1 MHALRYVCKSTAG
14 NPLQVWLHVC
24 AWWITSWRVCRRVLN
39 DLDFLDRVIGADC
52 VNGCCSLRNAW
63 VLTSHCLS
71 SCLTLNVASKSDRR
85 RRRNH
90 VCVGTGTSTSIWI
103 CTTIFS
109 PENKTPSSFSF
120 DAHAHVFE
128 RVALRQFQIWWI
140 NVKLVGWCK
149 CTFWV
154 LRRDKF
160 WLLFAFRFGDLNV
173 SNVQS
178 LFSSC

>member
-1 MHALRYVCKSTAG
+1 MHMSSQASHVHSWRLFASALWFHFLFWKLKLANQKVPDLNLHTFRYFFKSTIG
-14 NPLQVWLHVC
+14 KPLQVWLHVC

-90 VCVGTGTSTSIWI
+90 VCVGTD
-103 CTTIFS
+103 FNEHLDLS
-109 PENKTPSSFSF
+109 PRFPIQKTRHP
-120 DAHAHVFE
+120 
-128 RVALRQFQIWWI
+128 RVSVLMHMHPCLNALQF
-140 NVKLVGWCK
+140 
-149 CTFWV
+149 
-154 LRRDKF
+154 
-160 WLLFAFRFGDLNV
+160 
-173 SNVQS
+173 
-178 LFSSC
+178 